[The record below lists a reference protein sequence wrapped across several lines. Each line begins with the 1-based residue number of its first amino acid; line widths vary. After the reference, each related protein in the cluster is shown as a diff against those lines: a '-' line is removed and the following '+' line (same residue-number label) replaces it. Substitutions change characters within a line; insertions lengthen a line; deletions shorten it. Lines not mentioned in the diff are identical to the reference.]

1 LLLWVSIYAH
11 LVKGR
16 GSLLP
21 GGRKYQ
27 RKQAAAEKEEKMA
40 IYNGSNANSDG
51 QNREIEY
58 KLVEK
63 LGVLDTHKSGWAREV
78 NIVAWN
84 GKPPKF
90 DIRDWDPEHERMS
103 RGITLHERE
112 AVKLAKIL
120 VQRLQ
125 MDEPQAQAQTQQMP
139 QAQQESGE
147 EYQEQLEANGTDGGL
162 LF

>member
-1 LLLWVSIYAH
+1 
-11 LVKGR
+11 
-16 GSLLP
+16 
-21 GGRKYQ
+21 
-27 RKQAAAEKEEKMA
+27 MA
-40 IYNGSNANSDG
+40 IYNGSNANNDG

-125 MDEPQAQAQTQQMP
+125 MDEPQAQAKTQQMP

>member
-1 LLLWVSIYAH
+1 MAI
-11 LVKGR
+11 
-16 GSLLP
+16 LLP
-21 GGRKYQ
+21 GGRKYE
-27 RKQAAAEKEEKMA
+27 REQAAAEKEEKMA
-40 IYNGSNANSDG
+40 IFNGSNSNNDN
-51 QNREIEY
+51 QNREIEF

-139 QAQQESGE
+139 QTQQESGE

>member
-1 LLLWVSIYAH
+1 MGENLAIIS
-11 LVKGR
+11 KGYL
-16 GSLLP
+16 SL
-21 GGRKYQ
+21 
-27 RKQAAAEKEEKMA
+27 
-40 IYNGSNANSDG
+40 S
-51 QNREIEY
+51 
-58 KLVEK
+58 
-63 LGVLDTHKSGWAREV
+63 
-78 NIVAWN
+78 
-84 GKPPKF
+84 
-90 DIRDWDPEHERMS
+90 EHERMS

-125 MDEPQAQAQTQQMP
+125 MDGPQEQAQTQQMT

>member
-1 LLLWVSIYAH
+1 
-11 LVKGR
+11 
-16 GSLLP
+16 
-21 GGRKYQ
+21 
-27 RKQAAAEKEEKMA
+27 MA
-40 IYNGSNANSDG
+40 IYNGSNSNNDNQS
-51 QNREIEY
+51 REIQY

-78 NIVAWN
+78 NLVAWN

-125 MDEPQAQAQTQQMP
+125 MDGPVEQTQQGS
-139 QAQQESGE
+139 EE

>member
-1 LLLWVSIYAH
+1 
-11 LVKGR
+11 
-16 GSLLP
+16 
-21 GGRKYQ
+21 
-27 RKQAAAEKEEKMA
+27 MA
-40 IYNGSNANSDG
+40 IYNGSNANNDA
-51 QNREIEY
+51 QNREIEF

-112 AVKLAKIL
+112 AIKLAKIL

>member
-1 LLLWVSIYAH
+1 
-11 LVKGR
+11 
-16 GSLLP
+16 
-21 GGRKYQ
+21 
-27 RKQAAAEKEEKMA
+27 MA